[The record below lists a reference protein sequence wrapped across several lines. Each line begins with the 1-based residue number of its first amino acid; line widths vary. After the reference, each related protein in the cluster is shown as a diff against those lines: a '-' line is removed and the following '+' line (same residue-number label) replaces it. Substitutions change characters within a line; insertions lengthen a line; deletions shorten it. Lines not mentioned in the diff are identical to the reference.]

1 MAVGQFSKVG
11 RKKKATD
18 SPYKPNASVLV
29 IYEIFISFNF
39 PYLANKIKI
48 MVLPVFFFHIQRNAK
63 HSKHNRNS
71 KYPNFRDE
79 EVLVIFVA
87 CTTESM
93 LVYLFIF
100 PFIF

>member
-48 MVLPVFFFHIQRNAK
+48 MVLPVFFP
-63 HSKHNRNS
+63 
-71 KYPNFRDE
+71 Y
-79 EVLVIFVA
+79 
-87 CTTESM
+87 TEKCQA
-93 LVYLFIF
+93 
-100 PFIF
+100 